1 MQKAQATLH
10 LQELSHLAAGEMT
23 VFEHCM
29 SEIKHVSDAD
39 FVRFVEA
46 LSIGKVFSIVIQADH
61 KKKLVPTKVPFHSSS
76 NEKTRK

>member
-10 LQELSHLAAGEMT
+10 LQELSHLAAGEMA

-46 LSIGKVFSIVIQADH
+46 LSIGKVFSIVLFKRII
-61 KKKLVPTKVPFHSSS
+61 KKVGTKVPYL
-76 NEKTRK
+76 